1 MNFLWNFILIKVKEV
16 IHANHFFSLVYLF
29 ENVESLFSI

>member
-1 MNFLWNFILIKVKEV
+1 MNFLWSFILIKVKEV
-16 IHANHFFSLVYLF
+16 IRVNHFFSLVYLF